1 MAVSTVRRSSAPLAT
16 KSSKSDSSV
25 LLTAHSAIEVPTSTK
40 LQTTIT
46 RWRLH
51 CGLCSGETLQTPLC
65 IYLDLSQRFSEFLSP
80 TVVVTHSV
88 FSTLPFPGECLDFCF
103 ATMPRTL
110 PGV

>member
-16 KSSKSDSSV
+16 KSSKSNSSG
-25 LLTAHSAIEVPTSTK
+25 LLTAHSAIEVPASTK

-65 IYLDLSQRFSEFLSP
+65 IYLDLFQRFSEFVRVDWFSAMVHKTACLVQNLLDLS
-80 TVVVTHSV
+80 TGTEQRVWC
-88 FSTLPFPGECLDFCF
+88 CL
-103 ATMPRTL
+103 
-110 PGV
+110 